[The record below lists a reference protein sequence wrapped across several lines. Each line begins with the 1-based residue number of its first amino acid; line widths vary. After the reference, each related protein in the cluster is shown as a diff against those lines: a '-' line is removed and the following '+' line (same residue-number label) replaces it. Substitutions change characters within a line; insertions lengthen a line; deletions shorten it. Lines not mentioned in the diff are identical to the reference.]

1 MTDRERV
8 LETAHR
14 VAGGGMLASLSLD
27 TRTQPLLCAQ
37 FVRQVVEGALGLE
50 EGGWPVATR
59 ARRIADRAGRGTRR
73 SLDYEQAARELGLAR
88 SGPPRPGDVLYWPYG
103 EFGHTALFLGEVNG
117 VACIVENTNAS
128 RGTPVWSGS
137 PVRLTPLA
145 HTPKPTTVAA
155 VSAGALEDAPT
166 PATPDNAE
174 NPYARAL
181 YEHLPRPQRQQFR
194 RLLGLGDN
202 DGRLAQTI
210 WMLGRFCERGA
221 LPLTDAGVAA
231 FKRARGLGGLPQG
244 PEAIDAPTA
253 QAYWN
258 ALTLLKLLLITGA
271 FEGQHGFTNVA
282 GSFDGQGVSFGVL
295 QWNFGQGTLA
305 PLLLKMQARDPET
318 FADIFGADTARVRAA
333 LAGPPAAQTAFAASL
348 QGAAGQLQPRW
359 RDRFVRLGLHGPFQ
373 DLQLEAAGTRLE
385 AAKGLARDYGL
396 TTERGLALMFDII
409 TQNGSIAPRTREAIA
424 QAEAAERARRGRP
437 LTEVERL
444 DIIAR
449 QRAAA
454 ASPRWQKDVLARKL
468 TIVQGRG
475 TVHGTRWDLGSQFGL
490 GDAAWA

>member
-8 LETAHR
+8 LETARR
-14 VAGGGMLASLSLD
+14 VAGGGVIASLSAD

-37 FVRQVVEGALGLE
+37 FVRQVVEGALGLG

-59 ARRIADRAGRGTRR
+59 ARSVADRAGRSTRR
-73 SLDYEQAARELGLAR
+73 SLDYEQAARELGLTHTGA
-88 SGPPRPGDVLYWPYG
+88 PRPGDVLYWPFG
-103 EFGHTALFLGEVNG
+103 EFGHTALHVGEVGG
-117 VACIVENTNAS
+117 VTCILENTNAN
-128 RGTPVWSGS
+128 RGTPVWPGS
-137 PVRLTPLA
+137 PVRLTPLDR
-145 HTPKPTTVAA
+145 TPPPRAVAA
-155 VSAGALEDAPT
+155 VSAKALEDAPA
-166 PATPDNAE
+166 PATPASPE

-181 YEHLPRPQRQQFR
+181 YDHLPRPRRQQFR

-202 DGRLAQTI
+202 DGRLAQTV

-221 LPLTDAGVAA
+221 LPLTDAGVSA
-231 FKRARGLGGLPQG
+231 FKRGRGLGGPEQG
-244 PEAIDAPTA
+244 PQAVDGATA
-253 QAYWN
+253 QAYWG

-271 FEGQHGFTNVA
+271 FEGEHGFTNVA

-305 PLLLKMQARDPET
+305 PLLSEMEARDPQT
-318 FADIFGADTARVRAA
+318 FADIFGADTAQVRAA
-333 LAGPPAAQTAFAASL
+333 LAGPPAAQAAFAAGL
-348 QGAAGQLQPRW
+348 QGADGQLQPRW
-359 RDRFVRLGLHGPFQ
+359 KGRFVRLGLHAPFQ
-373 DLQLEAAGTRLE
+373 DVQLEAAGTRLE
-385 AAKGLARDYGL
+385 AAKGLAREYGL
-396 TTERGLALMFDII
+396 GTERGLALMFDII
-409 TQNGSIAPRTREAIA
+409 TQNGGIAARTRGAIKE
-424 QAEAAERARRGRP
+424 AEAAERARLGRP
-437 LTEVERL
+437 LGEVERL

-454 ASPRWQKDVLARKL
+454 ASPRWRGDVLARKL